1 MAKHFHRIRRPAR
14 LVAGLA
20 ALVLAPAL
28 GLPAFAGEPAI
39 TPANG
44 GVEPA
49 ALAASLMARG
59 KSREAVIL
67 LEPYCAAHPE
77 DKLAQQTLI
86 AARVSA
92 LEAEIRDLLTQQADS
107 RQLLVGGPDYEE
119 AKARSERSVAGRLD
133 VVEVLIAQR
142 RYSEAVDGCNAIL
155 RDHPHEPA
163 AMRMKYR
170 LLNVLVE
177 REREAL
183 FKEKA
188 IRRERGLNEA
198 TESAIWPYD
207 KPRVARKVWIFDE
220 DIQEAERLKMRTKLQ
235 ERIPALKGNKVA
247 IRELLDPLFA
257 LAGINYVILDS
268 AISDETLSVSLV
280 NETIEQALDTIAKMV
295 KITYNYRGNSVFIT
309 SADSDILVT
318 EKIVLQSGLVDVTAA
333 AAMGVSD
340 TGGGGGGG
348 GGAGAGTNPNTPY
361 NPAIPGGGAPPRP
374 AGGGGAGGGN
384 GGGANSD
391 LERFLKEV
399 PNIIVNWPSEGKFH
413 LDRKS
418 NTLFVKTTPWAL
430 SELKRLL
437 AALDYNP
444 LQVKIETCFIEITDQ
459 GLKDLGV
466 NLATGGTAKIGTDT
480 LSFSGPA
487 PYGTVPTT
495 PFSIGGG
502 AVASSSTGILGQLIY
517 DSKHYGQFQM
527 QIAALE
533 TKGQANT
540 LTKPAIVTLS
550 NARGLIDLT
559 RDIVYISGY
568 NNQAINQPVTSS
580 GTGSV
585 TFQSNNALVP
595 TFATA
600 KAGITL
606 DITPSVA
613 RNGDVISLTVSP
625 TVTEMVRAPQR
636 QQGTSSGDS
645 STVITPIDSPP
656 EFATR
661 KLFTRL
667 NVKSGQTVVLGG
679 LTSEHEESNTS
690 GTPGLSRLPVLGVL
704 FRRKTDTTTRTNL
717 IITVRATL
725 LDTTGAEVSDEIE
738 TLRDTVK
745 IVLPPDARDAQ
756 AVKDAAAAKEA
767 EKAAAAAK
775 APESTPTRTRPTG
788 R

>member
-1 MAKHFHRIRRPAR
+1 MAMQSPRIRPPVR

-20 ALVLAPAL
+20 ALALA
-28 GLPAFAGEPAI
+28 LPVSAGEPAT
-39 TPANG
+39 TPAAAG
-44 GVEPA
+44 AVEPA
-49 ALAASLMARG
+49 AIAASLMARG

-67 LEPYCAAHPE
+67 LEPHCAAHPE

-107 RQLLVGGPDYEE
+107 KQLLVGGPDYEE
-119 AKARSERSVAGRLD
+119 AKARSERSVASRLD

-188 IRRERGLNEA
+188 IRRERGLNDA
-198 TESAIWPYD
+198 TSDAIWPYD

-220 DIQEAERLKMRTKLQ
+220 DIQEAERQKMRAKLQ

-280 NETIEQALDTIAKMV
+280 NESIEQALDTIAKMV

-348 GGAGAGTNPNTPY
+348 SGSGAGTTPP
-361 NPAIPGGGAPPRP
+361 NPALPGGTPPKTTTGNVGGGA
-374 AGGGGAGGGN
+374 N
-384 GGGANSD
+384 SGGANSD

-430 SELKRLL
+430 GELKRLL

-444 LQVKIETCFIEITDQ
+444 LQVKIETKFIEITDQ
-459 GLKDLGV
+459 GLMDLGV
-466 NLATGGTAKIGTDT
+466 NWATGGTAKIGTDT

-502 AVASSSTGILGQLIY
+502 AVAASSTGILGQLLY
-517 DSKHYGQFQM
+517 DSKHYGKFQM
-527 QIAALE
+527 QLAALE
-533 TKGQANT
+533 TSGKANT
-540 LTKPAIVTLS
+540 LTKPAIVTMS

-568 NNQAINQPVTSS
+568 TNQAINQPVNSN

-585 TFQSNNALVP
+585 TYQSNNALVP

-613 RNGDVISLTVSP
+613 RNGDIISLTVTP

-636 QQGTSSGDS
+636 QQGNTTGDS

-679 LTSEHEESNTS
+679 LTSEHEETNTS
-690 GTPGLSRLPVLGVL
+690 GTPGLSRLPVLGAL

-725 LDTTGAEVSDEIE
+725 LDTTGAEVSDEVE

-745 IVLPPDARDAQ
+745 VILPPDARDAQ
-756 AVKDAAAAKEA
+756 ALKDAEAAKEA

-775 APESTPTRTRPTG
+775 AAEPSSTRSRPTG